1 MGDDQLDFE
10 LPEEVLSVIP
20 MDPFEQ
26 LDLARKITS
35 MAIASRVSNLDSE
48 VVELRQKLLEKE
60 SVVRELE
67 EKSSRL
73 ERDCREADSRLKVV
87 LEDNVSKRA
96 SFRYPILLLLWL
108 RYFCIL
114 AFEIWLVLFAE
125 IVA

>member
-48 VVELRQKLLEKE
+48 VVELRQKLLGKE

-67 EKSSRL
+67 EKASRL

-87 LEDNVSKRA
+87 LEDNMNLTKEKDSLAMTVTKLTRDLA
-96 SFRYPILLLLWL
+96 KVRILGVFR
-108 RYFCIL
+108 
-114 AFEIWLVLFAE
+114 
-125 IVA
+125 

>member
-114 AFEIWLVLFAE
+114 ASEIWLVLFAE